1 VKDIFIDLE
10 RCQGCKS
17 CELACAIEHSL
28 TKNIFSAISETPPPR
43 KRVFV
48 EYAEGKRFPIQC
60 RHCEEAPCVA
70 ICVSGALSQDEAK
83 GLITHNRDRC
93 LGCGM
98 CVIVCPFGVIA
109 REMESKI
116 IIKCD
121 RCPDRDEPAC
131 VEACPVSALTFTDLE
146 EIEKSKRR
154 GVIKNILV
162 GGLRAS

>member
-1 VKDIFIDLE
+1 
-10 RCQGCKS
+10 
-17 CELACAIEHSL
+17 
-28 TKNIFSAISETPPPR
+28 
-43 KRVFV
+43 
-48 EYAEGKRFPIQC
+48 
-60 RHCEEAPCVA
+60 
-70 ICVSGALSQDEAK
+70 
-83 GLITHNRDRC
+83 
-93 LGCGM
+93 M

-146 EIEKSKRR
+146 EIEKGKRR